1 MGRRLFLYNYY
12 LCPSSP
18 STKGY
23 CVQTFKEFLVKAG
36 LLHTKEE
43 EEEESLKCGVGR
55 TTVDGVERNLDHS
68 EVKNQPTAF
77 DSSPQ
82 VCVIK
87 GLRIHVILRI

>member
-1 MGRRLFLYNYY
+1 M
-12 LCPSSP
+12 
-18 STKGY
+18 
-23 CVQTFKEFLVKAG
+23 KAG

-82 VCVIK
+82 VCVVIK